1 MCLNLCHLQMN
12 DETDSIITFSSSV
25 IIVCRCALE
34 NNVIITKNNECNII
48 IIIVIVI
55 VIWPRIWINFPFEI
69 MINSDSLQT
78 DRSNNNESTLSQ
90 PSCESSSFDTSTTLS
105 SNETCCCSCN
115 NNYDDDDNTLSTTI
129 TSTTTAN
136 QCYCCVTESSES
148 SASTLTLTSPE
159 SPSCQ
164 LTGGGGGGGYC
175 SSNNDDDDENRIDI
189 KVKSFP
195 IDNDDDEK
203 GKQDETTLIFIVDP
217 KSNCH
222 SQSQHKCLRRT
233 TKTTTTTTTTIE
245 LDEIIAKET
254 NSGKLMTNDDD
265 KYDSYLELH
274 RWKKISSLMEM
285 DKLTKHYDA
294 GGDGNKDGQQQ
305 LRRPFKRRVEFIMD
319 HHHSHYRHHH
329 HHHQQQQHN
338 QHSIDNDS
346 REQLDSD
353 SVVVAVGNDN
363 DSVDDNDND
372 NQSDSEDSKKMPE
385 TEMENCIDLNAD
397 DDGDSME
404 SNETTDTKAQI
415 RRESD
420 LLSFLRSS
428 TNSGHQIHRS
438 SAYNAFRASK
448 RSQMHRVSLLG
459 RPIHCRQHR
468 HITNPRYK
476 QLQNDLHN
484 FLERPRGCS
493 PMFYHITMFFMV
505 FACLVLTVFST
516 IDQYEEVASRI
527 LLKMEIVMVVWFAME
542 FMLRMWSAGCRSR
555 YQGWMGRLRFLRS
568 PFCVIDL
575 IVIVASTVVLSLGS
589 SGQVFA
595 ASALRGL
602 RFFQILRMVRMDRRG
617 GTWKLLGSVVYA
629 HRQELITTVYIGFLG
644 LIFSSFLV
652 YLSEKGVHPE
662 KFTNYADALWWGVI
676 TLSTVGYGDLVPQT
690 WPGKLVASFCALL
703 GISFFALPAGI
714 LGSGFA
720 LKVQQQQRQKHMIR
734 RRVPAATLIQ
744 CLWRCYAA
752 DENSMSIA
760 TWKVHQVPL
769 PSPSVSFKH
778 NTSFVSRFSTIRRS
792 HKSATHSPL
801 TRSGGRYGGGNN
813 GGGSTGCQAPVA
825 TGSTFETSTGNVRE
839 DSLVSTTIGGGRDSR
854 IPGSVSE
861 DSVLAKEL
869 SEFSKRNSD
878 ENIGKTMVH
887 TIGQNDDDD
896 DDDNSQQHRSATTMP
911 PFIHLCQML
920 QKEYQHP
927 PFLTLTPTF
936 LGSHDQNFPPFPT
949 TTTTTSAAATQAHCQ
964 PALFHAAGHQ
974 HHHCSGRGDQ
984 QQNNNE
990 NENNQ
995 SAQMMSSF
1003 ICSGTFFPFTMP
1015 NTQRRHQHGFGSH
1028 RHNNSSCASSDDGG
1042 TMFDDD
1048 IEEHQPRFTILTKQH
1063 KNAIRCLRKIKYF
1076 VARRKFKEALKPYDV
1091 KDVIEQYSAGHV
1103 DLLARVKNIQ
1113 TRLDLILGK
1122 VGSKAKDVYESK
1134 VSLASRIVKVERTVE
1149 DIETKLENLLEMY
1162 LEDRKM
1168 RKQQQQQ
1175 QQHPPPPPPPS
1186 QPYRSCIDNDQ
1197 SQLNQQQQQS
1207 LSHHPHYHH
1216 HHSPTI
1222 QYHQQMSSKQS
1233 PQQQQSTSSIIIC
1246 QQQQQQQQRNLS
1258 SNIPNSSSLIF
1269 TTSNDDDIVAG
1280 SNMAIIT
1287 GDIQAN
1293 NSSQSLKSITS
1304 TATTI
1309 MKSSNGHHHPYHHHH
1324 YHHPHHHSQSQIHP
1338 SSNSGINNNKHQQ
1351 SITCSMCAES
1361 PTVTTVTTTISNT
1374 ITNASSLFSSL
1385 YTPDPELTLTTPT
1398 MTVATAFGGQPKCIK
1413 CAMEKECELCSI
1425 RQFIDDQQQDP
1436 SIADDYSSSSTA
1448 DVSSSNKSAA
1458 TTTTSTTIAT
1468 RNLNKMTMVERHSIN
1483 PHRRVDSVPSSHRY
1497 SKRKVT
1503 IRHSL
1508 DIVLPTSTPTTSSGS
1523 SIFVRR
1529 NGNDDDLRRICWSTN
1544 QQLTA
1549 AAAATTTTTT
1559 QRYDRR

>member
-1 MCLNLCHLQMN
+1 MLTMVNTMLIRLDYECEQNQCPTMIKSN
-12 DETDSIITFSSSV
+12 NTSTMAKSSV
-25 IIVCRCALE
+25 IV
-34 NNVIITKNNECNII
+34 
-48 IIIVIVI
+48 
-55 VIWPRIWINFPFEI
+55 
-69 MINSDSLQT
+69 MD
-78 DRSNNNESTLSQ
+78 
-90 PSCESSSFDTSTTLS
+90 
-105 SNETCCCSCN
+105 
-115 NNYDDDDNTLSTTI
+115 
-129 TSTTTAN
+129 
-136 QCYCCVTESSES
+136 
-148 SASTLTLTSPE
+148 
-159 SPSCQ
+159 
-164 LTGGGGGGGYC
+164 
-175 SSNNDDDDENRIDI
+175 NNDNSNGANNQRQNVWKRLSAPFSKHHHHPPSITMAACHD
-189 KVKSFP
+189 F
-195 IDNDDDEK
+195 NDDGDD
-203 GKQDETTLIFIVDP
+203 GMKQ
-217 KSNCH
+217 
-222 SQSQHKCLRRT
+222 Q
-233 TKTTTTTTTTIE
+233 
-245 LDEIIAKET
+245 
-254 NSGKLMTNDDD
+254 
-265 KYDSYLELH
+265 
-274 RWKKISSLMEM
+274 
-285 DKLTKHYDA
+285 
-294 GGDGNKDGQQQ
+294 
-305 LRRPFKRRVEFIMD
+305 PFKR
-319 HHHSHYRHHH
+319 
-329 HHHQQQQHN
+329 
-338 QHSIDNDS
+338 
-346 REQLDSD
+346 
-353 SVVVAVGNDN
+353 
-363 DSVDDNDND
+363 
-372 NQSDSEDSKKMPE
+372 
-385 TEMENCIDLNAD
+385 
-397 DDGDSME
+397 
-404 SNETTDTKAQI
+404 I
-415 RRESD
+415 RM
-420 LLSFLRSS
+420 L
-428 TNSGHQIHRS
+428 
-438 SAYNAFRASK
+438 
-448 RSQMHRVSLLG
+448 
-459 RPIHCRQHR
+459 RQHQHGGSLMGTYGRTGSFVNYNRPEYYCWR
-468 HITNPRYK
+468 HDQQFRRY
-476 QLQNDLHN
+476 QMIVNN
-484 FLERPRGCS
+484 FFELPNGKLS
-493 PMFYHITMFFMV
+493 ISYHIMVFFMV

-878 ENIGKTMVH
+878 
-887 TIGQNDDDD
+887 
-896 DDDNSQQHRSATTMP
+896 
-911 PFIHLCQML
+911 
-920 QKEYQHP
+920 
-927 PFLTLTPTF
+927 
-936 LGSHDQNFPPFPT
+936 
-949 TTTTTSAAATQAHCQ
+949 
-964 PALFHAAGHQ
+964 
-974 HHHCSGRGDQ
+974 GRGDQ

-1287 GDIQAN
+1287 
-1293 NSSQSLKSITS
+1293 
-1304 TATTI
+1304 
-1309 MKSSNGHHHPYHHHH
+1309 
-1324 YHHPHHHSQSQIHP
+1324 
-1338 SSNSGINNNKHQQ
+1338 
-1351 SITCSMCAES
+1351 
-1361 PTVTTVTTTISNT
+1361 VTTTISNT

-1523 SIFVRR
+1523 SIFTE
-1529 NGNDDDLRRICWSTN
+1529 DDYLDNTELLQHSNSDQRLSS
-1544 QQLTA
+1544 
-1549 AAAATTTTTT
+1549 
-1559 QRYDRR
+1559 RYDRKS

>member
-1 MCLNLCHLQMN
+1 MLTMVNTMLIRLDYECEQNQCPTMIKSN
-12 DETDSIITFSSSV
+12 NTSTMAKSSV
-25 IIVCRCALE
+25 IV
-34 NNVIITKNNECNII
+34 
-48 IIIVIVI
+48 
-55 VIWPRIWINFPFEI
+55 
-69 MINSDSLQT
+69 MD
-78 DRSNNNESTLSQ
+78 
-90 PSCESSSFDTSTTLS
+90 
-105 SNETCCCSCN
+105 
-115 NNYDDDDNTLSTTI
+115 
-129 TSTTTAN
+129 
-136 QCYCCVTESSES
+136 
-148 SASTLTLTSPE
+148 
-159 SPSCQ
+159 
-164 LTGGGGGGGYC
+164 
-175 SSNNDDDDENRIDI
+175 NNDNSNDANNQRQNVWKRLSAPFSKHHHHPPSITMAACHD
-189 KVKSFP
+189 F
-195 IDNDDDEK
+195 NDDGDD
-203 GKQDETTLIFIVDP
+203 GMKQ
-217 KSNCH
+217 
-222 SQSQHKCLRRT
+222 Q
-233 TKTTTTTTTTIE
+233 
-245 LDEIIAKET
+245 
-254 NSGKLMTNDDD
+254 
-265 KYDSYLELH
+265 
-274 RWKKISSLMEM
+274 
-285 DKLTKHYDA
+285 
-294 GGDGNKDGQQQ
+294 
-305 LRRPFKRRVEFIMD
+305 PFKR
-319 HHHSHYRHHH
+319 
-329 HHHQQQQHN
+329 
-338 QHSIDNDS
+338 
-346 REQLDSD
+346 
-353 SVVVAVGNDN
+353 
-363 DSVDDNDND
+363 
-372 NQSDSEDSKKMPE
+372 
-385 TEMENCIDLNAD
+385 
-397 DDGDSME
+397 
-404 SNETTDTKAQI
+404 I
-415 RRESD
+415 RM
-420 LLSFLRSS
+420 L
-428 TNSGHQIHRS
+428 
-438 SAYNAFRASK
+438 
-448 RSQMHRVSLLG
+448 
-459 RPIHCRQHR
+459 RQHQHGGSLMGTYGRTGSFVNYNRPEYYCWR
-468 HITNPRYK
+468 HDQQFRRY
-476 QLQNDLHN
+476 QMIVNN
-484 FLERPRGCS
+484 FFELPNGKLS
-493 PMFYHITMFFMV
+493 ISYHIMVFFMV

-936 LGSHDQNFPPFPT
+936 LGS
-949 TTTTTSAAATQAHCQ
+949 
-964 PALFHAAGHQ
+964 
-974 HHHCSGRGDQ
+974 RGDQ

-1559 QRYDRR
+1559 QRYGSVTLLASATGSTPAIRLETEDDYLDNTELLQHSNSDQRLSSRYDRKS